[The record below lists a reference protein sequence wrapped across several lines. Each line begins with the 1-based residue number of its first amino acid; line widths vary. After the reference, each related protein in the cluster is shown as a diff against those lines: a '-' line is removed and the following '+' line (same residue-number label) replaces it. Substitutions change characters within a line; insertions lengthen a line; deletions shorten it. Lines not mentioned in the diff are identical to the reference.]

1 MKPIEF
7 HLNEFKAV
15 AGLLDALPLWLGFY
29 LKGWLKFLEERY
41 IDAKASTAV
50 SKAIR
55 EYNETIRTPEGLLPP
70 QRHTE
75 PSQVAHLDIISI
87 SSPWTSQSL
96 DQQTPTTSTT
106 ILRAPDLTPSPKTTD
121 SHP

>member
-29 LKGWLKFLEERY
+29 LKGWLKYLEERY
-41 IDAKASTAV
+41 IDAKASSAV

-55 EYNETIRTPEGLLPP
+55 EYNETIRTPEGLPAPERLV
-70 QRHTE
+70 E
-75 PSQVAHLDIISI
+75 PSEVEGLDTISI
-87 SSPWTSQSL
+87 SSKWT
-96 DQQTPTTSTT
+96 D
-106 ILRAPDLTPSPKTTD
+106 DFPK
-121 SHP
+121 